1 MFGRLEYLVYIARKL
16 KDMINKDFYPTPLE
30 VINDMIFGLDVYNK
44 EVLEPSAG
52 SGNIVDVLNDLGA
65 NVSACEIEPKLRN
78 VLQNKCDLIGDD
90 FLKLTKEDCSH
101 FNFIIMNPPFSADE
115 THIIHAWNVAPSGC
129 EIIALCNN
137 NTLSNTYSRNRK
149 ELMSIINN
157 YGQSKNLGNVFSE
170 AERETDIEIGM
181 VRLFKPMTESDDF
194 SMFFET
200 EDSDISSSVEGIMP
214 YNSIRDIVQRVVG
227 AMKIYDTQMEQAI
240 LMNNTIGLIG
250 GMKDMSFVM
259 KNEDKQYN
267 RETFRREVQK
277 NAWSWVFRKMNMDKY
292 MTSGVKEQINKFIVQ
307 QRNIPFTMKN
317 IYQMIDF
324 IVQTY
329 PNQID
334 KSIEE
339 VFDKMTTHYHDNRFN
354 VEGWKTNSHYI
365 LNEKFIL
372 PGIVYIGYSGGYSI
386 SYGNISVNLVN
397 DLLRV
402 LCYLTG
408 KDYDKCMQLSERMI
422 SSYYI
427 MQENKFIL
435 DEYNNRFIKKFRYSK
450 EAEDYISKKDLKG
463 CLIYPPMRG
472 NTWYDWEFFEIKFFK
487 KGTMHFKFKN
497 KDVWAV
503 FNQNVARI
511 KGFQLPDKI

>member
-1 MFGRLEYLVYIARKL
+1 MKL

-78 VLQNKCDLIGDD
+78 ILQNKCDLIGDD

-137 NTLSNTYSRNRK
+137 NTLSNTYSRSRK

-170 AERETDIEIGM
+170 AERETDVEIGM

-194 SMFFET
+194 SIFFET

-214 YNSIRDIVQRVVG
+214 YNAIRDIVQRVVG

-250 GMKDMSFVM
+250 GMKNISFVM

-307 QRNIPFTMKN
+307 QKNIPFTMKN

-365 LNEKFIL
+365 LNEKFIF
-372 PGIVYIGYSGGYSI
+372 PSIVNGDYGTFRVNYGSRSI
-386 SYGNISVNLVN
+386 DLVN

-402 LCYLTG
+402 LCYLNG
-408 KDYDKCMQLSERMI
+408 KDYDKCDKI
-422 SSYYI
+422 Y
-427 MQENKFIL
+427 
-435 DEYNNRFIKKFRYSK
+435 D
-450 EAEDYISKKDLKG
+450 AVKKD
-463 CLIYPPMRG
+463 YQS
-472 NTWYDWEFFEIKFFK
+472 NTWYNWEFFEIKFFK

>member
-1 MFGRLEYLVYIARKL
+1 
-16 KDMINKDFYPTPLE
+16 MINKDFYPTPLE

-78 VLQNKCDLIGDD
+78 LLQNKCDLIGDD

-137 NTLSNTYSRNRK
+137 NTLSNTYSRNRR

-170 AERETDIEIGM
+170 AERETDVEIGM

-214 YNSIRDIVQRVVG
+214 YNAIRDIVQRVVG

-250 GMKDMSFVM
+250 GMKDISFVM

-267 RETFRREVQK
+267 KETFRREVQK

-307 QRNIPFTMKN
+307 QKNIPFTMKN

-324 IVQTY
+324 IIQTY

-365 LNEKFIL
+365 LNEKFIF
-372 PGIVYIGYSGGYSI
+372 PGIVNCDYGTFRVNYGSRSI
-386 SYGNISVNLVN
+386 DLVN

-402 LCYLTG
+402 LCYLNG
-408 KDYDKCMQLSERMI
+408 KDYDKCDKM
-422 SSYYI
+422 Y
-427 MQENKFIL
+427 
-435 DEYNNRFIKKFRYSK
+435 D
-450 EAEDYISKKDLKG
+450 AVKKD
-463 CLIYPPMRG
+463 YQS
-472 NTWYDWEFFEIKFFK
+472 NTWYNWEFFEIKFFK

>member
-1 MFGRLEYLVYIARKL
+1 
-16 KDMINKDFYPTPLE
+16 MINKDFYPTPLE

-78 VLQNKCDLIGDD
+78 ILQNKCDLIGDD

-137 NTLSNTYSRNRK
+137 NTLSNTYSRSRK

-170 AERETDIEIGM
+170 AERETDVEIGM

-250 GMKDMSFVM
+250 GMKDISFIM

-307 QRNIPFTMKN
+307 QKNIPFTMKN

-365 LNEKFIL
+365 LNEKFIF
-372 PGIVYIGYSGGYSI
+372 PSIVNCDYGTFRVNYGSRSI
-386 SYGNISVNLVN
+386 DLVN

-402 LCYLTG
+402 LCYLNG
-408 KDYDKCMQLSERMI
+408 KDYDKCDKI
-422 SSYYI
+422 Y
-427 MQENKFIL
+427 
-435 DEYNNRFIKKFRYSK
+435 D
-450 EAEDYISKKDLKG
+450 AVKKD
-463 CLIYPPMRG
+463 YQS
-472 NTWYDWEFFEIKFFK
+472 NTWYNWEFFEIKFFK

>member
-1 MFGRLEYLVYIARKL
+1 
-16 KDMINKDFYPTPLE
+16 MINKDFYPTPLE

-78 VLQNKCDLIGDD
+78 ILQNKCDLIGDD

-137 NTLSNTYSRNRK
+137 NTLSNTYSRSRK

-170 AERETDIEIGM
+170 AERETDVEIGM

-214 YNSIRDIVQRVVG
+214 YNAIRDIVQRVVG

-250 GMKDMSFVM
+250 GMKDISFVM

-307 QRNIPFTMKN
+307 QKNIPFTMKN

-365 LNEKFIL
+365 LNEKFIF
-372 PGIVYIGYSGGYSI
+372 PSIVNGD
-386 SYGNISVNLVN
+386 YGTFRVNYGSRSMDLVN

-402 LCYLTG
+402 LCYLNG
-408 KDYDKCMQLSERMI
+408 KDYDKCD
-422 SSYYI
+422 
-427 MQENKFIL
+427 KFY
-435 DEYNNRFIKKFRYSK
+435 D
-450 EAEDYISKKDLKG
+450 AVKKD
-463 CLIYPPMRG
+463 YQS
-472 NTWYDWEFFEIKFFK
+472 NTWYNWEFFEIKFFK